1 MSFLKNLESRLERLF
16 EGSFK
21 SAFKSAVQP
30 VELATK
36 LAKEMDEGRTVSVSR
51 TYAPNE
57 FTVFLSPRDREHF
70 AGYEEG
76 LRHELSLHLLE
87 HARKRGYSLPSRPTV
102 EFDTHDELELGQFGI
117 QARLADAP
125 AVEAPEPRQSG
136 RTMVYEAAELPNL
149 PAVAPTS
156 AVLEAGDRRYALSG
170 DSMVVGRGS
179 TADIRLDDPNIS
191 RAHAEFRRDG
201 DRWTIADLGSTNGT
215 SVNGQQ
221 LAAPA
226 HLADGDS
233 VELGGATLR
242 FVLE

>member
-30 VELATK
+30 VELANK

-57 FTVFLSPRDREHF
+57 FTVFLSPPDHEHF

-76 LRHELSLHLLE
+76 LRNELSLHLLE

-102 EFDTHDELELGQFGI
+102 EFETHDELELGQFGI
-117 QARLADAP
+117 QARLADMPVEEAQP
-125 AVEAPEPRQSG
+125 ARASG
-136 RTMVYEAAELPNL
+136 RTMIYDAASL
-149 PAVAPTS
+149 PASGPRGD
-156 AVLEAGDRRYALSG
+156 AVLEVGDRRYALSS
-170 DSMVVGRGS
+170 DVIVVGRGS
-179 TADIRLDDPNIS
+179 GSDIKVDDPNIS
-191 RAHAEFRRDG
+191 RTHAELRCEDG
-201 DRWTIADLGSTNGT
+201 VWYLADLGSTNGT
-215 SVNGQQ
+215 
-221 LAAPA
+221 L
-226 HLADGDS
+226 
-233 VELGGATLR
+233 LGGRPVERRTPLTAGDRIEIGNTKLT